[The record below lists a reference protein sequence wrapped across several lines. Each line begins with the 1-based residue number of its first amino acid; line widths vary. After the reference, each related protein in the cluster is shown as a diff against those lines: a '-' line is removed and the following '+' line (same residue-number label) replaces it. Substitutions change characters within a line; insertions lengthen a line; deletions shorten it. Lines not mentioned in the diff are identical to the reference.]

1 METGALGQLPQPAL
15 WCVEWA
21 SRLKDGGV
29 ILLNPHMVEE
39 SVEVKSKKLVS
50 ASLLSPVQ
58 VSRVTQWKIYQNKQK
73 RISCLTFN
81 IFLSVFFCQ
90 LMGCGANGVSGVD
103 VDHLPLEKFNAIPG
117 RESEGERGTVLIE
130 NTMEACVKERLF
142 NMATAMTLATV
153 TVSVKKNH
161 SCVRNC
167 IPSSR
172 K

>member
-15 WCVEWA
+15 WRVEWA

-73 RISCLTFN
+73 KNQLFN
-81 IFLSVFFCQ
+81 I
-90 LMGCGANGVSGVD
+90 
-103 VDHLPLEKFNAIPG
+103 
-117 RESEGERGTVLIE
+117 
-130 NTMEACVKERLF
+130 
-142 NMATAMTLATV
+142 
-153 TVSVKKNH
+153 
-161 SCVRNC
+161 
-167 IPSSR
+167 
-172 K
+172 